1 MFMHYGN
8 VFNVKAFQEQLG
20 IVFSEGSLDSHA
32 RNYTFIKTSLRL
44 RASQVED
51 AIAEY
56 NSDVSGSAVIHLTTD
71 IAQPLIVT
79 AARGALKQA
88 AIYKRIKEDKTL
100 KERNEPSNYWSWTR
114 DDGSD
119 GSLGEVGQSSK
130 EADATAMPKVPF
142 IFLLAFQFL
151 ISSTAEC

>member
-56 NSDVSGSAVIHLTTD
+56 NSDVSGGAVIHLTTD
-71 IAQPLIVT
+71 IGQPLIVT
-79 AARGALKQA
+79 AARGALKQT
-88 AIYKRIKEDKTL
+88 AIYKRINEDKTL

-114 DDGSD
+114 DDGPD
-119 GSLGEVGQSSK
+119 GSLGEVGQNSK
-130 EADATAMPKVPF
+130 ESGTTVMSKMTLKPLF
-142 IFLLAFQFL
+142 TSQFL
-151 ISSTAEC
+151 ISSTVEC

>member
-56 NSDVSGSAVIHLTTD
+56 NSDVSEGAVIHLTTD
-71 IAQPLIVT
+71 IGQPLIVT
-79 AARGALKQA
+79 AARGALKQT
-88 AIYKRIKEDKTL
+88 AIYKRINEDKIL
-100 KERNEPSNYWSWTR
+100 KDRNEPSNYWSWTR

-130 EADATAMPKVPF
+130 EADTTAMPKVPL
-142 IFLLAFQFL
+142 FLYWHSNF
-151 ISSTAEC
+151 